1 MNDLSQIHAN
11 DLENEVVNRSRNEHF
26 VDVVANAVTRRG
38 FLKSGLGAAALCFMG
53 VPAAVRPGTAQAA
66 VGTGPTLGFASV
78 PLSPVGGLD
87 TVAVP
92 QGYTAKVLYAWGD
105 PIGKAGLPAGVPAW
119 QGDGSED
126 AATQELQAGA
136 HHDGMHFFPFPGRG
150 AGTVGG
156 LSNVRGLLTMNHEY
170 VDQGLL
176 FPDGVANW
184 NLAKVRKAQAA
195 HGVSVIEV
203 RRNAAGAWEVVRP
216 SAYARRITVNT
227 PVTFSGPAA
236 AVLGVDGFGTLNN
249 CANGYTPWGT
259 YLTCEENFNGYFG
272 AKSVNAAGNPVNDTT
287 FDATRTESERRYGL
301 NNAGFGYNWHHYDP
315 RFDLKTP
322 EGRAEANRFG
332 WVVEIDPFN
341 PARKPVKRT
350 ALGRVKHEGAVY
362 AFAADGRVVI
372 YTGDDQANDY
382 IYKFVTKNRFSPT
395 NRAANLD
402 LLDEGTLYVAKFGA
416 GPAAGD
422 NMGTGEWLELSTA
435 NPLVA
440 AKFGTLADIL
450 IHTRLAADAAG
461 ATKMDRPEWI
471 TVHPQKPG
479 EIYCTLTNNS
489 GRTAAGVD
497 DANPRANNRYGHI
510 IRWTETGGDP
520 AATTFEWNIFVL
532 AGDPTLPAN
541 AGTVQVGNIQTINP
555 NNDIF
560 GSPDGLW
567 FDSAGRLWIQTD
579 ISSGALGVGTGAG
592 GYANMPRNMMLAANT
607 ETGEIRRFLT
617 GPKGCEVTGITMTPD
632 RRTMFVNIQH
642 PGEGAGDNSDHLDP
656 LYPTKV
662 SAWPSTQ
669 DYGFQAPQVK
679 RRPRS
684 ATVVVTRDDGGEVGA

>member
-11 DLENEVVNRSRNEHF
+11 DLENEAVNPSTNEHF

-38 FLKSGLGAAALCFMG
+38 FLKSGLGAAALCFIG
-53 VPAAVRPGTAQAA
+53 VPAVLRPGSAQAA

-78 PLSPVGGLD
+78 PFVPGGSDLLNI
-87 TVAVP
+87 P
-92 QGYTAKVLYAWGD
+92 PGYKLQILYAGGD

-126 AATQELQAGA
+126 AATQELQSGA

-156 LSNVRGLLTMNHEY
+156 LSNVRGLLAMNHEY
-170 VDQGLL
+170 VDQGFL
-176 FPDGVANW
+176 FSDGTANW
-184 NLAKVRKAQAA
+184 SLAKIRKAQAA

-203 RRNAAGAWEVVRP
+203 RRSAAGAWEVVRP
-216 SAYARRITVNT
+216 SAYARRITGNT

-236 AVLGVDGFGTLNN
+236 SMLGPEGFGTLNN
-249 CANGYTPWGT
+249 CAHGYTPWGT

-272 AKSVNAAGNPVNDTT
+272 ARKLDAAGNPVNDTA
-287 FDATRTESERRYGL
+287 FDATRTESERRYGI
-301 NNAGFGYNWHHYDP
+301 NNGGFGYNWHFFDS
-315 RFDLKTP
+315 RFDLNTP
-322 EGRAEANRFG
+322 EGRGEGNRFG

-350 ALGRVKHEGAVY
+350 ALGRFKHEGATY
-362 AFAADGRVVI
+362 TFAQDGRVVI
-372 YTGDDQANDY
+372 YSGDDQANDY
-382 IYKFVTKNRFSPT
+382 IYKFVTKNAYSPN
-395 NRAANLD
+395 NRAANLN
-402 LLDEGTLYVAKFGA
+402 LLDEGTLYVAKFSA

-422 NMGTGEWLELSTA
+422 NMGVGEWLPLTLD
-435 NPLVA
+435 NPAIA
-440 AKFGTLADIL
+440 ARFASLGAML
-450 IHTRLAADAAG
+450 IDARIAADLAG

-471 TVHPQKPG
+471 AVHPQKAG
-479 EIYCTLTNNS
+479 EIYCALTNNS
-489 GRTAAGVD
+489 GRAVGAGPAVD
-497 DANPRANNRYGHI
+497 EANPRANNRYGHI

-532 AGDPTLPAN
+532 AGDPTLAN
-541 AGTVQVGNIQTINP
+541 NVGTVQVGNING
-555 NNDIF
+555 DVF

-579 ISSGALGVGTGAG
+579 ISSGTLGTGTGAG
-592 GYANMPRNMMLAANT
+592 GYANIPNNMMLAANP
-607 ETGEIRRFLT
+607 ETGETRRFLT
-617 GPKGCEVTGITMTPD
+617 GPKGCEVTGVITTPD

-642 PGEGAGDNSDHLDP
+642 PGEGAGDNSNHLDP
-656 LYPTKV
+656 LYPIKV
-662 SAWPSTQ
+662 SSWPSSQ
-669 DYGFQAPQVK
+669 GYGFGAQDPQAK

-684 ATVVVTRDDGGEVGA
+684 ATVVITRDDGGEIGA